1 MRLRLS
7 RPAITSDE
15 RVLFEAAAIT
25 FRGWRTITG
34 TVTVTTERLLF
45 TPNRLDELTGVP
57 AISVPRAQISGVSLA
72 PSGSAALRERGIAA
86 ALRPQV
92 CIEHPDGP
100 TFLSVSG
107 AESLLAALDD
117 AAG

>member
-7 RPAITSDE
+7 RPAIAPDE
-15 RVLFEAAAIT
+15 GVQFEAAAIT

-57 AISVPRAQISGVSLA
+57 PISVRRSQITGVSVSEA
-72 PSGSAALRERGIAA
+72 GSAALRERGIAA

-100 TFLSVSG
+100 TFLTVTRA
-107 AESLLAALDD
+107 AELIAALERP
-117 AAG
+117 

>member
-1 MRLRLS
+1 VRLRLS
-7 RPAITSDE
+7 RPAIAPDE
-15 RVLFEAAAIT
+15 RVLFETAAIT

-57 AISVPRAQISGVSLA
+57 ALSVPRAEITGVSLA
-72 PSGSAALRERGIAA
+72 PSGSAVLRERGIAA

-92 CIEHPDGP
+92 CIEHADGP
-100 TFLSVSG
+100 TFLSVTG
-107 AESLLAALDD
+107 PGSLLAALDD